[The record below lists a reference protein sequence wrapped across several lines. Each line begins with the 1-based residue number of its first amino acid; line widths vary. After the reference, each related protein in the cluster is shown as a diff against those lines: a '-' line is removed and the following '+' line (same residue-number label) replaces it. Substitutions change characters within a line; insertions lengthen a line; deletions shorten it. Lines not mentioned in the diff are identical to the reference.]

1 MSKIDELLKNEKVE
15 WKKLGEIGDFYSGI
29 TGKKKDDFIN
39 GNKKFKTYKNVY
51 SNPATNLNI
60 EDKVK
65 INDGE
70 RVLSVLLK
78 RLLKKDM
85 LHILLMSLIK
95 SFPRLQEEAEL
106 EKRRKNLSLIRLEI

>member
-39 GNKKFKTYKNVY
+39 GNKKFITYKNVY

-65 INDGE
+65 INDVE

-85 LHILLMSLIK
+85 LHILVMSLIK
-95 SFPRLQEEAEL
+95 SFLQLQEEAEL
-106 EKRRKNLSLIRLEI
+106 EKRRKNLFLIRLEI